1 MCTVVYVESITYTN
15 VDLYVSKQ
23 PILTY
28 LKMTLTNIRSDVVN
42 SADVKTST
50 SYVKTTVYD
59 SVIGTLNELF

>member
-1 MCTVVYVESITYTN
+1 
-15 VDLYVSKQ
+15 
-23 PILTY
+23 
-28 LKMTLTNIRSDVVN
+28 MTLTNIRSDVVN